1 MEHRAGAASIFPLRW
16 KKRDEDEDDEEA
28 TPAPLPTAL
37 LLLLPAK
44 RKSRFTVEV
53 VVAAVVVDAVVEKH
67 EEDAVNTRISSQKV
81 KQKDEKIFYSYY
93 EYTRCSRCYFTI

>member
-1 MEHRAGAASIFPLRW
+1 VEHRAGAASIFPLR

-44 RKSRFTVEV
+44 RKSCFTVEV

-67 EEDAVNTRISSQKV
+67 EEDAVNARISSQKV
-81 KQKDEKIFYSYY
+81 KRKDEKNVYY
-93 EYTRCSRCYFTI
+93 